1 MCGVVG
7 ILSSNVDNIFNK
19 TNQLLKI
26 FKHRGPDN
34 TGIWIDKD
42 NQISLGHLR
51 LSILDLSS
59 SGNQPM
65 SSSNDRYKIVYNG
78 EIYNFKNLKLELEK
92 ENNIKW

>member
-1 MCGVVG
+1 MEKTIKLLCVE
-7 ILSSNVDNIFNK
+7 LLEFYHLMNNIFNK

-59 SGNQPM
+59 S
-65 SSSNDRYKIVYNG
+65 I
-78 EIYNFKNLKLELEK
+78 NLCHHQMIGIKLSIMVNL
-92 ENNIKW
+92 